1 MYYND
6 SLQLTNNYNIKGEL
20 TSVTDSISNENV
32 TYGYNSLGQLTSYT
46 EKQNSATKVKQT
58 FTYDEYGNISQE
70 KITGQA
76 SQTYKYSY
84 DNLSDRRFNGM
95 SFDGIK
101 VDIKYYENL
110 DRIKTKK
117 VTYNGTEIYTK
128 TYYYRKVK
136 HDSLNYATNQPESI
150 IYTQGEATKQNIQ
163 YTYYDATGL
172 LSDISYNGD
181 SIHYS
186 YDGGK
191 LSRENNQLL
200 GMSRMKYYH
209 DNGNISMDIKGNY
222 TGGTAAISN
231 SSSTSYS
238 YSGDRMMSFGNQACE
253 YDSMGNPTKYRGKS
267 ATWKGRQLL
276 SYAGVDFTY
285 DGRGRRITKDSVTYV
300 YDSQDRLIKQ
310 TSYSQYSTQVLE
322 FYYDFEGVAA
332 VSYNGFMF
340 FYVKDG
346 QGNIIS
352 LVDKDGNEVVHYNY
366 DAWGNHEVA
375 APDGGTIA
383 GSTHIGNLNPFRYR
397 SYYYDTETGLYFLQ
411 TRYYDPEVG
420 RFLNRDSVQYAAPEA
435 INGLN
440 LYAYCLNNPVEY
452 VDPNGSDWQYFL
464 TTIERALIGIADF
477 GNFLV
482 RYPDKFTISWK
493 QFHKYNPKI
502 SFRQFGRDNVI
513 ARQKTIKL
521 GQVLNKIGFAL
532 SVATLL
538 FDIGDSWAQNYNSG
552 KLSWISDSVVDTIY
566 LSTRFAIGAGITT
579 LVSSLIPIP
588 FLGTLVGI
596 GVSMLVDVFIQFM
609 FEATDTLNQ
618 IKSWA
623 ADVGQSIVN
632 GWNYFWSFAWI

>member
-1 MYYND
+1 M
-6 SLQLTNNYNIKGEL
+6 
-20 TSVTDSISNENV
+20 
-32 TYGYNSLGQLTSYT
+32 TSYT
-46 EKQNSATKVKQT
+46 EKQYNATKVKQV

-70 KITGQA
+70 KITGQV
-76 SQTYKYSY
+76 SRLCTYTYE
-84 DNLSDRRFNGM
+84 DLSDRRFKGM
-95 SFDGIK
+95 SFSGVTEEVTYD
-101 VDIKYYENL
+101 NL
-110 DRIKTKK
+110 DRLETKK
-117 VTYNGTEIYTK
+117 VTYNGAEVYTK
-128 TYYYRKVK
+128 TYDYRDVK
-136 HDSLNYATNQPESI
+136 QGAYTNATNQPKNI
-150 IYTQGEATKQNIQ
+150 KFTKGGQTKQQVGYNYQ
-163 YTYYDATGL
+163 DATGL
-172 LSDISYNGD
+172 LSEVNVNGKN
-181 SIHYS
+181 INY
-186 YDGGK
+186 YY
-191 LSRENNQLL
+191 ENNNLL
-200 GMSRMKYYH
+200 REDNRLLNVSQGRSYYG
-209 DNGNISMDIKGNY
+209 NGNISTYTKGAYQTNN
-222 TGGTAAISN
+222 GGNVSGTT
-231 SSSTSYS
+231 TSYT

>member
-1 MYYND
+1 M
-6 SLQLTNNYNIKGEL
+6 
-20 TSVTDSISNENV
+20 
-32 TYGYNSLGQLTSYT
+32 TSYT
-46 EKQNSATKVKQT
+46 EKQYNATKVKQV

-70 KITGQA
+70 KITGQV
-76 SQTYKYSY
+76 SRLCTYTYE
-84 DNLSDRRFNGM
+84 DLSDRRFKGM
-95 SFDGIK
+95 SFSGVTEEVTYD
-101 VDIKYYENL
+101 NL
-110 DRIKTKK
+110 DRLETKK
-117 VTYNGTEIYTK
+117 VTYNGAEIYTK
-128 TYYYRKVK
+128 TYEYRDVK
-136 HDSLNYATNQPESI
+136 QGAYTNATNQPKNI
-150 IYTQGEATKQNIQ
+150 KFTKGGQTKQQVGYNYQ
-163 YTYYDATGL
+163 DATGL
-172 LSDISYNGD
+172 LSEVNVNGKN
-181 SIHYS
+181 INY
-186 YDGGK
+186 YY
-191 LSRENNQLL
+191 ENNNLL
-200 GMSRMKYYH
+200 REDNRLLNVSQGRSYYG
-209 DNGNISMDIKGNY
+209 NGNISTYTKGAYQTNN
-222 TGGTAAISN
+222 GGNVSGTT
-231 SSSTSYS
+231 TSYT

>member
-1 MYYND
+1 
-6 SLQLTNNYNIKGEL
+6 
-20 TSVTDSISNENV
+20 
-32 TYGYNSLGQLTSYT
+32 
-46 EKQNSATKVKQT
+46 
-58 FTYDEYGNISQE
+58 
-70 KITGQA
+70 
-76 SQTYKYSY
+76 
-84 DNLSDRRFNGM
+84 M

-136 HDSLNYATNQPESI
+136 HDSFNYATNQPESI

-200 GMSRMKYYH
+200 GMSRRKYYH
-209 DNGNISMDIKGNY
+209 DSGNISMDIKGNY

-238 YSGDRMMSFGNQACE
+238 YNGDRMTSFGNQACE
-253 YDSMGNPTKYRGKS
+253 YDKMGNPTTYRGKS
-267 ATWKGRQLL
+267 ATWKGRQML
-276 SYAGVDFTY
+276 SYDGVNFCY

-452 VDPNGSDWQYFL
+452 ADPTGQFWDTVLDILFIGWDIYNLIANGGWKEWENWATLGADLAFAVVLFVSGGGQVVKLSNVGDKITDFSKITVIGETMSRVQIVSQFVNAADNLYDGFTYYNKLSSLGKGGKILAEIGGKISNITWLFGKLRKGY
-464 TTIERALIGIADF
+464 TIIDIGID
-477 GNFLV
+477 
-482 RYPDKFTISWK
+482 IS
-493 QFHKYNPKI
+493 
-502 SFRQFGRDNVI
+502 R
-513 ARQKTIKL
+513 
-521 GQVLNKIGFAL
+521 
-532 SVATLL
+532 
-538 FDIGDSWAQNYNSG
+538 
-552 KLSWISDSVVDTIY
+552 
-566 LSTRFAIGAGITT
+566 
-579 LVSSLIPIP
+579 VSSKTGRLIRSSSYITERI
-588 FLGTLVGI
+588 FLGI
-596 GVSMLVDVFIQFM
+596 
-609 FEATDTLNQ
+609 
-618 IKSWA
+618 W
-623 ADVGQSIVN
+623 QSRNLWKLTYHIL
-632 GWNYFWSFAWI
+632 

>member
-1 MYYND
+1 
-6 SLQLTNNYNIKGEL
+6 
-20 TSVTDSISNENV
+20 
-32 TYGYNSLGQLTSYT
+32 
-46 EKQNSATKVKQT
+46 
-58 FTYDEYGNISQE
+58 
-70 KITGQA
+70 
-76 SQTYKYSY
+76 
-84 DNLSDRRFNGM
+84 
-95 SFDGIK
+95 
-101 VDIKYYENL
+101 
-110 DRIKTKK
+110 
-117 VTYNGTEIYTK
+117 
-128 TYYYRKVK
+128 
-136 HDSLNYATNQPESI
+136 
-150 IYTQGEATKQNIQ
+150 
-163 YTYYDATGL
+163 
-172 LSDISYNGD
+172 
-181 SIHYS
+181 
-186 YDGGK
+186 
-191 LSRENNQLL
+191 
-200 GMSRMKYYH
+200 
-209 DNGNISMDIKGNY
+209 
-222 TGGTAAISN
+222 
-231 SSSTSYS
+231 
-238 YSGDRMMSFGNQACE
+238 MMSFGNQACE